1 MFSIL
6 PTEAWNV
13 RKFSPWLIIR
23 VEELTSWLLCR
34 TNSVLGC
41 EFTSMRIRFV
51 GVISLGFVQISYESK
66 PEWEWHN
73 KTSLNM
79 MYLMCLH
86 SLIWIDK
93 LHLRSCSV
101 LSYENQEMWLQIT
114 YVKSLHCV
122 CSIKGSLL
130 SNRAS
135 TTLHSN
141 TMNFNL
147 KHCLCHDGFYKRDF
161 PLRSLFASSDK
172 CT

>member
-13 RKFSPWLIIR
+13 LKFSPWLIIR

-66 PEWEWHN
+66 PEWGWRN

-79 MYLMCLH
+79 MYLMCLD

-101 LSYENQEMWLQIT
+101 LRPYPNFLRKSRNVIT
-114 YVKSLHCV
+114 NYLSKIIALCV
-122 CSIKGSLL
+122 QHQGFSVIK
-130 SNRAS
+130 
-135 TTLHSN
+135 
-141 TMNFNL
+141 
-147 KHCLCHDGFYKRDF
+147 
-161 PLRSLFASSDK
+161 
-172 CT
+172 